1 MWASIKARPRLKR
14 MGGHHMDDQFGQE
27 LFPGTNMLNEGEV
40 ESVANFSEFLLS
52 KRANQ

>member
-1 MWASIKARPRLKR
+1 V
-14 MGGHHMDDQFGQE
+14 
-27 LFPGTNMLNEGEV
+27 NMLNEGEV